1 MVSNPD
7 SYIVRDIE
15 EMKTKLHHENW
26 EDNSLLPEGWKLKK
40 AEEKLKEN
48 EVANDT

>member
-40 AEEKLKEN
+40 AEEKLKED
-48 EVANDT
+48 EVAR